1 MNSKIV
7 QIDYDAL
14 ADLLL
19 ASHASTTYAMSLD
32 CPSLYKDYLDAQDKA
47 RQALKWGEY
56 GDTKARRY

>member
-1 MNSKIV
+1 MQTKIV

-19 ASHASTTYAMSLD
+19 ASHSCTTVAMADEYPTLF
-32 CPSLYKDYLDAQDKA
+32 KDYVKAQDKA

-56 GDTKARRY
+56 RDKKRK

>member
-1 MNSKIV
+1 MTTKIL

-19 ASHASTTYAMSLD
+19 ASHSATTVATAEEYPM
-32 CPSLYKDYLDAQDKA
+32 LYKDYVKAQDKA

-56 GDTKARRY
+56 GDTKA

>member
-1 MNSKIV
+1 MTTKIV

-19 ASHASTTYAMSLD
+19 ASHSCTTVSLAEEY
-32 CPSLYKDYLDAQDKA
+32 PTLYKDYVKAQDKA

-56 GDTKARRY
+56 GDTKA

>member
-1 MNSKIV
+1 MTTKIV

-19 ASHASTTYAMSLD
+19 ASHQCTTVAMAEEYPALYAVYVRS
-32 CPSLYKDYLDAQDKA
+32 QDKA

-56 GDTKARRY
+56 GDTKA